1 MTRSATTIQD
11 AALAVTRRLRD
22 NGHEALWAGGCVRD
36 MLLNL
41 EPTDIDVAT
50 NAHPERIV
58 ELFRRTR
65 QVGAQFGVVLVKQG
79 LHWIEVATFRS
90 DVNYADGRRP
100 ERVVFTTAEQD
111 AQRRDFTINGL
122 FYDPIERRT
131 IDYVGGQRDL
141 AGRIVRAIGDPA
153 QRFAEDHL
161 RMLRAARFATRFGF
175 EIEPATAA
183 AIREHAAR
191 LTRIS
196 SERIR
201 EELEKMLVRS
211 SRAPALRQ
219 IAELGLLPYLWTDA
233 RWSEDQLA
241 RAIRAL
247 DALPEQADF
256 VLALAAMLL
265 DLSPREARRVAR
277 DLRCSNEETSALAWL
292 IEQVDALEHAEVLC
306 LPEFKRLVASPRFD
320 DLLALHAAVC
330 DARGLAKDANLAA
343 RRRREAIPL
352 DQITPPPF
360 VTGDDLIATGL
371 EPGPLFGNLLETLYD
386 EQLDERLTSR
396 EQALDRLQAL
406 LRNRP

>member
-343 RRRREAIPL
+343 RRRREAIPP

-360 VTGDDLIATGL
+360 VTGDDLIALGQ

-406 LRNRP
+406 LRNRA